1 MRYELTDH
9 EWTAIKVFLPQAPSP
24 RSGNVMY
31 MPADRVR
38 PLDITMVQA
47 MSIVKAIGV
56 GSSASLRSVDLNLP
70 SADH

>member
-1 MRYELTDH
+1 
-9 EWTAIKVFLPQAPSP
+9 
-24 RSGNVMY
+24 MY

-56 GSSASLRSVDLNLP
+56 GTGAALRGVDLRLP
-70 SADH
+70 EGDHPNGEAA